1 MKNEELKKLILAA
14 MFLAIGL
21 VLPLAF
27 GQIPQIGQRLLA
39 MHIPVLLCGL
49 ICGKKFG
56 FAVGLILPLLRFA
69 IFGIP
74 VIIPMGLAMSL
85 ELATYGFVIGWLY
98 NSSKWQCIV
107 ALYRSMII
115 AMLAGR
121 AVFIPAWMIITG
133 ISETGVNTWAFAFTS
148 AFITALPGIILQLA
162 LIPAIMIALDKT
174 GAYPF
179 KSRKHKENKS
189 LSE

>member
-1 MKNEELKKLILAA
+1 MAKREIRNLTLAA

-21 VLPLAF
+21 VLPLLF
-27 GQIPQIGQRLLA
+27 GQIPEIGQRLLA

-74 VIIPMGLAMSL
+74 PIVPMGIAMSL

-98 NSSKWQCIV
+98 HSSKWQCIV

-115 AMLAGR
+115 AMIAGR
-121 AVFIPAWMIITG
+121 AVFIPVWMIVTG
-133 ISETGVNTWAFAFTS
+133 ISGTGVNTWAFAFTS
-148 AFITALPGIILQLA
+148 AFITALPGILLQLV

-174 GAYPF
+174 GAFPF
-179 KSRKHKENKS
+179 KSRHHKEQQP